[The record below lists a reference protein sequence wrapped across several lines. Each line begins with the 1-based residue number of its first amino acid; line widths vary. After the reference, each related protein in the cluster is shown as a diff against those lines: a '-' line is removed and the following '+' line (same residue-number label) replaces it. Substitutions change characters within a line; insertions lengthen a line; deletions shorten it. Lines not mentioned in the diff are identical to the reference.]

1 MPIKFW
7 SDDAQNFVDARTGEP
22 VTTDELVDLVVVYRT
37 LPADRQAVRQA
48 YVEALLAR
56 QSGQKPH

>member
-1 MPIKFW
+1 VSIKLW

-22 VTTDELVDLVVVYRT
+22 LTADELIELAVAYRT
-37 LPADRQAVRQA
+37 LPADRQTVRQA

-56 QSGQKPH
+56 QSGRKPH